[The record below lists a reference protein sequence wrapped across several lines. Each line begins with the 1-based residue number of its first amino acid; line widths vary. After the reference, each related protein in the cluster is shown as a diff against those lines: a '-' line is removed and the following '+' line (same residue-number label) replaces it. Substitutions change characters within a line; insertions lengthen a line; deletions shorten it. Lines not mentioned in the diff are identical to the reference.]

1 LKRHQKKGIKGE
13 CTIPPP
19 PVKHILSSFTLSNPR
34 SKKAIEEYVEWQ
46 ARGEKVQHAEKVKSE
61 YVYGHDYECWDVHTQ
76 RDRYWVIGS
85 PTNLYSQKYF
95 PSLDYTLSF
104 HIGVTMR
111 SLAMQR
117 GAPDEAQKSRLTAVW
132 RRWDQAQESLD
143 EAEEAE
149 DFQAVGVKCR
159 ECLIHLG
166 RALSKPAMVPTGQA
180 APQRSNF
187 LDWSELIANAIA
199 PGDAAE
205 RIRGH
210 LKTIAKSSWQLAGWL
225 THANNASRLDA
236 SFVLDATHTAVAG
249 FGNAAIRH
257 EGNIPDRCPK
267 CGSYNISSGFNPEL
281 KPQYVSECEQ
291 CGWQSPR

>member
-1 LKRHQKKGIKGE
+1 VAGARRKG
-13 CTIPPP
+13 
-19 PVKHILSSFTLSNPR
+19 SSRREDQIRASLR
-34 SKKAIEEYVEWQ
+34 SGLY
-46 ARGEKVQHAEKVKSE
+46 
-61 YVYGHDYECWDVHTQ
+61 DCWDVHTQ
-76 RDRYWVIGS
+76 RDRYWV
-85 PTNLYSQKYF
+85 TNLYSHKYF

-104 HIGVTMR
+104 HVGVMTRVMALR
-111 SLAMQR
+111 R
-117 GAPDEAQKSRLTAVW
+117 GAPNDAQRLRLTAIW
-132 RRWDQAQESLD
+132 RRWEQAAESFD

-166 RALSKPAMVPTGQA
+166 RALGKPQMVPAGQQ

-199 PGDAAE
+199 RGDAAE

-210 LKTIAKSSWQLAGWL
+210 LKAIAKSSWQLAGWL

-257 EGNIPDRCPK
+257 EGNIPDRCPT
-267 CGSYNISSGFNPEL
+267 CGSYKISSGYNPEL
-281 KPQYVSECEQ
+281 KPQYISECEQ